1 MKLKISDIISQDLLS
16 EINSSTVLGI
26 DIGSRNAKSVL
37 LHDGYIYTSIVATGI
52 NMQET
57 AEELLEDIFEQS
69 GITEKDIRYVVG
81 TGYGRVSFKLND
93 IKQDILTEISCHA
106 MGAHYLASGTRTII
120 DIGGQ
125 DAKAI
130 QVNPE
135 TGKVD
140 KFRMNDKCAAGTGR
154 FLEKVASILGYSV
167 DEIGRKSLESTKA
180 LEISSQC
187 VVFAESEVISLR
199 ARGFSPEDI
208 AAGVYMASAKRV
220 IGLLNQIPIEED
232 VVFTGGVSNNVGM
245 RKALET
251 LLSHKFVE
259 TKLDM
264 VFAGALGAAVYA
276 QQLLA
281 KYNEE
286 TESEELRERADFSDL
301 ERKISDAELSF
312 TTRTDVKKVGYLCT
326 YTPVELFSAAGIA
339 AVRLAKC
346 GTPDVVSQGEVI
358 TKSVFCDVT
367 KSVLGYFMQNDPV
380 YDAVDR
386 VAIFYTCDSMRSTA
400 DAIDN
405 YYKPVS
411 GYVVPRGNQ
420 KENVRELF
428 KKQIEFLKNDMETLS
443 GNKITD
449 DIMREKITLYRNIK
463 SVIRKISELRKQ
475 DIPPLSGSDFLTIT
489 RAYRTIPAEEQLPV
503 LEELYRK
510 LKSIKNTGKPPVR
523 IMLTGGMISDGDRV
537 IMDILEKELNVSVV
551 VEDHC
556 TGFSHFAR
564 ENNTSLDDPWQYLA
578 NEYLDQAPCAR
589 QYPITERVD
598 FAAQLAKEYR
608 VDGVIYTAIKFCPC
622 YGMTKKLFADRFE
635 KMGIPFLEQEN
646 SYMANDAGQI
656 KTRLEAFIELIK
668 EKKGGNSNEQ

>member
-1 MKLKISDIISQDLLS
+1 MRAKISDIISENLIS
-16 EINSSTVLGI
+16 EIDSSTVLGI

-37 LHDGYIYTSIVATGI
+37 LHDGHIYTSIVATGI

-57 AEELLEDIFEQS
+57 AEELLEDLFEQS
-69 GITEKDIRYVVG
+69 GISEEDIQYVVG
-81 TGYGRVSFKLND
+81 TGYGRVSFQIPG

-130 QVNPE
+130 QVNPD

-167 DEIGRKSLESTKA
+167 DDIGKKSLESKNA

-187 VVFAESEVISLR
+187 VVFAESEVFSLR
-199 ARGFSPEDI
+199 AKGHAPEDI

-220 IGLLNQIPIEED
+220 IGLLNQIPIEDD

-251 LLSHKFVE
+251 LLDKKFTK
-259 TKLDM
+259 TKLNM

-276 QQLLA
+276 QQLL
-281 KYNEE
+281 KRYDLEN
-286 TESEELRERADFSDL
+286 ESEEYRERVDFSGL

-312 TTRTDVKKVGYLCT
+312 AERTDVKKVGYLCT
-326 YTPVELFSAAGIA
+326 YTPVEVLSAAGIA
-339 AVRLAKC
+339 SMRLAKC
-346 GTPDVVSQGEVI
+346 GTPDVVSQGEMI

-367 KSVLGYFMQNDPV
+367 KSVLGYFMENDPV
-380 YDAVDR
+380 YDAVDE

-405 YYKPVS
+405 YYKPVK
-411 GYVVPRGNQ
+411 GYVVPRGSKKQ
-420 KENVRELF
+420 SVREMF
-428 KKQIEFLKNDMETLS
+428 KQQILCFKNDMETLS

-449 DIMREKITLYRNIK
+449 EIIREKILLHKNIK
-463 SVIRKISELRKQ
+463 SVVRKISELRKQ
-475 DIPPLSGSDFLTIT
+475 EIPPLSGSDFLTIT
-489 RAYRTIPAEEQLPV
+489 RACRTLPAEEQLPV
-503 LEELYRK
+503 LEELYNK
-510 LKSIKNTGKPPVR
+510 LKGLKNTGKAPVR
-523 IMLTGGMISDGDRV
+523 IMVLGGMIGDGDKV

-556 TGFSHFAR
+556 TGFSQFAR
-564 ENNTSLDDPWQYLA
+564 ENDTSLDDPWQYLA

-598 FAAQLAKEYR
+598 FAANLAKEYN
-608 VDGVIYTAIKFCPC
+608 VDGVIFTYIKFCPC
-622 YGMTKKLFADRFE
+622 YGMTKKLFIDRFE
-635 KMGIPFLEQEN
+635 EMGIPLLEQEN

-668 EKKGGNSNEQ
+668 EKKGADGIE

>member
-1 MKLKISDIISQDLLS
+1 MKMNISDIISESLIP
-16 EINSSTVLGI
+16 EIDSSTVLGI

-37 LHDGYIYTSIVATGI
+37 FHNGSIYTSIVATGI

-57 AEELLEDIFEQS
+57 AEELLDDIFEQA
-69 GITEKDIRYVVG
+69 GITEKDIQYVVG
-81 TGYGRVSFKLND
+81 TGYGRVSFQLKD
-93 IKQDILTEISCHA
+93 IRQDILTEISCHA

-154 FLEKVASILGYSV
+154 FLEKVASILGYTV
-167 DEIGRKSLESTKA
+167 DEIGKKSLESKQS

-199 ARGFSPEDI
+199 ARGFAPEDI

-251 LLSHKFVE
+251 LLEHKFTE

-276 QQLLA
+276 QQLLR
-281 KYNEE
+281 KYKEENSNEV
-286 TESEELRERADFSDL
+286 SRERVDFSGL

-312 TTRTDVKKVGYLCT
+312 AERTDVKKVGYLCT
-326 YTPVELFSAAGIA
+326 YTPVELFSAAGVA
-339 AVRLAKC
+339 SMRLAKC
-346 GTPDVVSQGEVI
+346 GTPDVVSQGEMI

-380 YDAVDR
+380 YDALDE

-405 YYKPVS
+405 YYKPVK
-411 GYVVPRGNQ
+411 GYVVPRGNS
-420 KENVRELF
+420 KDKVRELF
-428 KKQIEFLKNDMETLS
+428 RKQILFFKNDLETLS

-449 DIMREKITLYRNIK
+449 EKIREKIILYKNIK
-463 SVIRKISELRKQ
+463 SIVRKISELRKQ
-475 DIPPLSGSDFLTIT
+475 EIPPLSGSDFLTIT
-489 RAYRTIPAEEQLPV
+489 RACRTIPAEEQLPV
-503 LEELYRK
+503 LEELYDK
-510 LKSIKNTGKPPVR
+510 LKNLKNTGKAPVR
-523 IMLTGGMISDGDRV
+523 IMVVGGMIGDGDRV

-551 VEDHC
+551 IEDHC
-556 TGFSHFAR
+556 TGFSQFAR
-564 ENNTSLDDPWQYLA
+564 ENNSSLDDPWQYLA

-598 FAAQLAKEYR
+598 FAAKLAQEYN
-608 VDGVIYTAIKFCPC
+608 VDGIIFTYIKFCPC

-635 KMGIPFLEQEN
+635 EMGIPFLEQEN

-668 EKKGGNSNEQ
+668 EKKGEE

>member
-1 MKLKISDIISQDLLS
+1 MKMNISDIISESLIP
-16 EINSSTVLGI
+16 EIDSSTVLGI

-37 LHDGYIYTSIVATGI
+37 FHNGSIYTSIVATGI

-57 AEELLEDIFEQS
+57 AEELLDDIFEQA
-69 GITEKDIRYVVG
+69 GITENDIQYVVG
-81 TGYGRVSFKLND
+81 TGYGRVSFQLKD
-93 IKQDILTEISCHA
+93 IRQDILTEISCHA

-154 FLEKVASILGYSV
+154 FLEKVASIPGYTV
-167 DEIGRKSLESTKA
+167 DEIGKKSLESKQA

-199 ARGFSPEDI
+199 ARGFAPEDI

-251 LLSHKFVE
+251 LLGHKFTK

-276 QQLLA
+276 QQLLR
-281 KYNEE
+281 KYREE
-286 TESEELRERADFSDL
+286 SSSEVSRERVDFSGL
-301 ERKISDAELSF
+301 ERKIIDAELSF
-312 TTRTDVKKVGYLCT
+312 AERTDVKKVGYLCT
-326 YTPVELFSAAGIA
+326 YTPVELFSAAGVA
-339 AVRLAKC
+339 SMRLAKC
-346 GTPDVVSQGEVI
+346 GTPDVVSQGEMI

-380 YDAVDR
+380 YDALDE

-405 YYKPVS
+405 YYKACK
-411 GYVVPRGNQ
+411 GLCCA
-420 KENVRELF
+420 E
-428 KKQIEFLKNDMETLS
+428 
-443 GNKITD
+443 
-449 DIMREKITLYRNIK
+449 
-463 SVIRKISELRKQ
+463 RKQ
-475 DIPPLSGSDFLTIT
+475 QG
-489 RAYRTIPAEEQLPV
+489 
-503 LEELYRK
+503 
-510 LKSIKNTGKPPVR
+510 
-523 IMLTGGMISDGDRV
+523 
-537 IMDILEKELNVSVV
+537 
-551 VEDHC
+551 
-556 TGFSHFAR
+556 
-564 ENNTSLDDPWQYLA
+564 
-578 NEYLDQAPCAR
+578 
-589 QYPITERVD
+589 
-598 FAAQLAKEYR
+598 
-608 VDGVIYTAIKFCPC
+608 
-622 YGMTKKLFADRFE
+622 
-635 KMGIPFLEQEN
+635 
-646 SYMANDAGQI
+646 
-656 KTRLEAFIELIK
+656 
-668 EKKGGNSNEQ
+668 